1 MSIITAIASNK
12 IVQAGVWSWIA
23 VNFLKFLIYSIKT
36 KKLTPSVVLKTGN
49 MPSSHTATIIGI
61 TTMIYFLEGFSNL
74 FFYAVFIA
82 IFIMFDSIS
91 LRKQV
96 GDQSLIIIEMLK
108 TKALSNIAKKY
119 KLKKYLGHKK
129 LEVLVGIIIGIAVA
143 CLLRWI

>member
-1 MSIITAIASNK
+1 MQIISNK

-36 KKLTPSVVLKTGN
+36 KKIDPSVVLRTGN
-49 MPSSHTATIIGI
+49 MPSSHTATIVGI
-61 TTMIYFLEGFSNL
+61 TAMIYFMEGLSNL

-96 GDQSLIIIEMLK
+96 GDQSSIIIEMLK
-108 TKALSNIAKKY
+108 TRTFSNIAKKY

-129 LEVLVGIIIGIAVA
+129 LEVVAGVIVGVIVA

>member
-1 MSIITAIASNK
+1 MQIISNK

-23 VNFLKFLIYSIKT
+23 VNLLKIIIYSIKQ
-36 KKLTPSVVLKTGN
+36 KKLDFSIALRTGN

-61 TTMIYFLEGFSNL
+61 TAMIYFMEGLSNL

-82 IFIMFDSIS
+82 IFIMYDSIS

-96 GDQSLIIIEMLK
+96 GDQSVIMIELLR
-108 TKALSNIAKKY
+108 TRAFSNIARKY
-119 KLKKYLGHKK
+119 KLKKYLGHRK
-129 LEVLVGIIIGIAVA
+129 LEVLVGIIVGIAVA